1 MMPTKN
7 KKLAIYLGNMKSIQF
22 EKSETVPTKLLTDF
36 VTRNVELLGRGKWQ
50 LTFEKP
56 NRTDTEN
63 RTFWGWLRLIS
74 EETGNDQQ
82 ALYKHY
88 CEQFNPQG
96 CTYFADGRF
105 SRGGT
110 SELNTKQFAQFLTEI
125 KADVSAELGIIL
137 PTAEDAAFNDF
148 YNQYVR

>member
-1 MMPTKN
+1 MKN
-7 KKLAIYLGNMKSIQF
+7 LPFDKKQGEPVDIRRLTAFLTLNVPLLANGL
-22 EKSETVPTKLLTDF
+22 
-36 VTRNVELLGRGKWQ
+36 WQ
-50 LTFEKP
+50 LVIEKP
-56 NRTDTEN
+56 NRTDLEN

-82 ALYKHY
+82 TLYKHY

-96 CTYFADGRF
+96 CTYFKDGKF

-125 KADVSAELGIIL
+125 KADVSVELGIVL
-137 PTAEDAAFNDF
+137 PTSEDASFNEF
-148 YNQYVR
+148 YSIYIK